1 MLTKTKQELQAEIPP
16 PVDVTDVSQ
25 MPAAVSIK
33 QALDNQELA
42 KQKRDAALKEAVEN
56 LSNINMIDEL
66 LTVH

>member
-16 PVDVTDVSQ
+16 PVAVTDVSQ

>member
-1 MLTKTKQELQAEIPP
+1 
-16 PVDVTDVSQ
+16 